1 MKDNPFSLKNRNII
15 ITGASSGIGRQCAIS
30 FSRMGARLILLA
42 RRENKL
48 KETIAL
54 LDKGNHLYY
63 SVDLTDF
70 KLLEPLISDAVEKS
84 GEISGLVHCAGK
96 EITLPLNMINN
107 KLYDDIFSINVFS
120 AFELIKVITNKKYCS
135 PGASIV
141 LIASINSMVGNTGL
155 SLYSATKG
163 AMVSAVRSI
172 SAELAFKNV
181 RINCISPGLVKT
193 EMFDTLYDKI
203 SPEQIVKTI
212 SEYPLGIG
220 SPEDVANAC
229 IYLIS
234 DASRWV
240 TGTNLIVDGGFT
252 AR

>member
-1 MKDNPFSLKNRNII
+1 
-15 ITGASSGIGRQCAIS
+15 
-30 FSRMGARLILLA
+30 
-42 RRENKL
+42 
-48 KETIAL
+48 
-54 LDKGNHLYY
+54 
-63 SVDLTDF
+63 
-70 KLLEPLISDAVEKS
+70 
-84 GEISGLVHCAGK
+84 
-96 EITLPLNMINN
+96 
-107 KLYDDIFSINVFS
+107 
-120 AFELIKVITNKKYCS
+120 
-135 PGASIV
+135 
-141 LIASINSMVGNTGL
+141 
-155 SLYSATKG
+155 
-163 AMVSAVRSI
+163 MVSAVRSI